1 MLTRRDIL
9 AGCMTLALGLAAV
22 PGHAA
27 TAQEEARQLIES
39 LADKAIAALT
49 VKEIP
54 REERVKRFRVL
65 LHEHFAV
72 KTIGRWVM
80 GRYWRKATNGERTEF
95 LKLFE
100 NLLVSIYVN
109 RFANYAGVTL
119 TVIKTATKGDADII
133 VYSRI
138 LRPDGSSLARVD
150 WRVRKRKGE
159 HKVIDV
165 MVEGVSLGQTQRS
178 EVASVIRRNGGKIQS
193 LLDEMRKKVSNGNA

>member
-1 MLTRRDIL
+1 MLTRRDLL
-9 AGCMTLALGLAAV
+9 AGCMILALGLAAF

-27 TAQEEARQLIES
+27 STQEEARQLIES

-49 VKEIP
+49 VKEVP

-80 GRYWRKATNGERTEF
+80 GRYWRKATDGERTEF

-100 NLLVSIYVN
+100 NLLVSIYVD

-119 TVIKTATKGDADII
+119 TVTKTITKGDADII
-133 VYSRI
+133 VYSKI
-138 LRPDGSSLARVD
+138 LKPDGSPLVRVD

-178 EVASVIRRNGGKIQS
+178 EVASVIRKNGGKIQS
-193 LLDEMRKKVSNGNA
+193 LLDEMRKKFSNGDA

>member
-9 AGCMTLALGLAAV
+9 AGCMTLALVLAAV

-80 GRYWRKATNGERTEF
+80 GRYWRKATDGERTEF

>member
-1 MLTRRDIL
+1 MLTRRHIL
-9 AGCMTLALGLAAV
+9 AGCMTLALVLAAF

-27 TAQEEARQLIES
+27 NSQEEARQLIES
-39 LADKAIAALT
+39 LADKTIAALT
-49 VKEIP
+49 VKEVA
-54 REERVKRFRVL
+54 RAERVKRFRVL

-80 GRYWRKATNGERTEF
+80 GRYWRKATDGERTEF

-100 NLLVSIYVN
+100 NLLVSIYVD

-119 TVIKTATKGDADII
+119 TVTKTATKGDADII
-133 VYSRI
+133 VYSKI
-138 LRPDGSSLARVD
+138 LRPDGSPLVRVD

>member
-1 MLTRRDIL
+1 MLTRRGLL
-9 AGCMTLALGLAAV
+9 AGCMILALGLAAF

-27 TAQEEARQLIES
+27 STQEEARQLIES

-49 VKEIP
+49 VKEVP
-54 REERVKRFRVL
+54 RKERVKRFRVL

-80 GRYWRKATNGERTEF
+80 GRYWRKATDGERTEF

-100 NLLVSIYVN
+100 NLLVSIYVD

-119 TVIKTATKGDADII
+119 MITKTATKGDADII
-133 VYSRI
+133 VYSKI
-138 LRPDGSSLARVD
+138 LRPDGSPLVRVD

>member
-9 AGCMTLALGLAAV
+9 AGCMALALVLAAF

-27 TAQEEARQLIES
+27 NSQEEARQLIES

-49 VKEIP
+49 VKEVP
-54 REERVKRFRVL
+54 RAERTKRFRVL

-80 GRYWRKATNGERTEF
+80 GRYWRKATDGERTEF

-100 NLLVSIYVN
+100 NLLVSIYVD

-119 TVIKTATKGDADII
+119 TVTKTATKGDADII
-133 VYSRI
+133 VYSKI
-138 LRPDGSSLARVD
+138 LRPDGSPLVRVD
-150 WRVRKRKGE
+150 WRVRKRKGK

-178 EVASVIRRNGGKIQS
+178 EVASVIRKNGGKIRS

>member
-9 AGCMTLALGLAAV
+9 AGCMTLALVLAAF

-27 TAQEEARQLIES
+27 TAREEARQLIES

-49 VKEIP
+49 VKEVP

-80 GRYWRKATNGERTEF
+80 GRYWRKATDGERTEF

-100 NLLVSIYVN
+100 NLLVSIYVD

>member
-1 MLTRRDIL
+1 MLTRRGLL
-9 AGCMTLALGLAAV
+9 AGCMILALGLAAF

-27 TAQEEARQLIES
+27 STQEEARQLIES

-49 VKEIP
+49 VKEVP
-54 REERVKRFRVL
+54 RKERVKRFRVL

-80 GRYWRKATNGERTEF
+80 GRYWRKATDGERTEF

-100 NLLVSIYVN
+100 NLLVSIYVD
-109 RFANYAGVTL
+109 RFANFAGVTL
-119 TVIKTATKGDADII
+119 TVTKTATKGDADII
-133 VYSRI
+133 VYSKI
-138 LRPDGSSLARVD
+138 LRPDGSPLARVD

-159 HKVIDV
+159 HKIIDV

-178 EVASVIRRNGGKIQS
+178 EVASVIRKNGGKIQN
-193 LLDEMRKKVSNGNA
+193 LLDEMRKKAFNGNA

>member
-9 AGCMTLALGLAAV
+9 AGCLTLALVLAAF

-49 VKEIP
+49 VKEVP
-54 REERVKRFRVL
+54 REERAKRFRVL

-80 GRYWRKATNGERTEF
+80 GRYWRKATDVERTEF

-100 NLLVSIYVN
+100 NLLVSIYVD

-119 TVIKTATKGDADII
+119 TITKTVIKGDADII
-133 VYSRI
+133 VYSKI
-138 LRPDGSSLARVD
+138 LRPDGSPLVRVD

-159 HKVIDV
+159 QKVIDV

-178 EVASVIRRNGGKIQS
+178 EVASVIRKNGGKIQN
-193 LLDEMRKKVSNGNA
+193 LLDEMRKKFSNSNA

>member
-9 AGCMTLALGLAAV
+9 AGCLTLALVLAAF

-27 TAQEEARQLIES
+27 SAQEGARRLIES
-39 LADKAIAALT
+39 LADKAIEALT
-49 VKEIP
+49 VKTVS
-54 REERVKRFRVL
+54 RSERVKRFRVL

-95 LKLFE
+95 LDLFE
-100 NLLVSIYVN
+100 NLLVSIYVD

-119 TVIKTATKGDADII
+119 TITKTATKGDADII
-133 VYSRI
+133 VYSKI
-138 LRPDGSSLARVD
+138 LRPDGSPLARVD

-159 HKVIDV
+159 HKIIDV

-178 EVASVIRRNGGKIQS
+178 EVASVIRKNGGKIQS
-193 LLDEMRKKVSNGNA
+193 LLDEMRKKASNGNA

>member
-1 MLTRRDIL
+1 MLTRRGLL
-9 AGCMTLALGLAAV
+9 AGCMILALGLAAF

-27 TAQEEARQLIES
+27 STQEEARQLIES

-49 VKEIP
+49 VKEVP
-54 REERVKRFRVL
+54 RKERVKRFRVL

-80 GRYWRKATNGERTEF
+80 GRYWRKATDGERTEF

-100 NLLVSIYVN
+100 NLLVSIYVD

-178 EVASVIRRNGGKIQS
+178 EVASVIRRNGGKIQN
-193 LLDEMRKKVSNGNA
+193 LLDEMRKKVFNGNA

>member
-9 AGCMTLALGLAAV
+9 AGCMALALVLAAF

-27 TAQEEARQLIES
+27 TPREEARQLIES

-54 REERVKRFRVL
+54 REERVKRFRIL

-80 GRYWRKATNGERTEF
+80 GRYWRKATDGERTEF

-100 NLLVSIYVN
+100 NLLVSIYVD
-109 RFANYAGVTL
+109 RFANFAGVTL
-119 TVIKTATKGDADII
+119 TITKTATKGDTDII
-133 VYSRI
+133 VYSKI
-138 LRPDGSSLARVD
+138 LRPDGSPLARVD

-159 HKVIDV
+159 HKIIDV

-178 EVASVIRRNGGKIQS
+178 EVASVIRKNGGKIQS
-193 LLDEMRKKVSNGNA
+193 LLDEMRKKASNGNA

>member
-9 AGCMTLALGLAAV
+9 AGCMALALVLAAF

-65 LHEHFAV
+65 LHEHFAG

-80 GRYWRKATNGERTEF
+80 GRYWRKATDGERTEF

-100 NLLVSIYVN
+100 NLLVSIYVD

-178 EVASVIRRNGGKIQS
+178 EVASVIRKNGGKIQS
-193 LLDEMRKKVSNGNA
+193 LLDEMRKKASNGNA

>member
-9 AGCMTLALGLAAV
+9 AGCMILALVLAAF

-27 TAQEEARQLIES
+27 DTQEEARQLIES

-49 VKEIP
+49 VKKVP

-72 KTIGRWVM
+72 KTIWRWVM
-80 GRYWRKATNGERTEF
+80 GRYWRKATDGERTEF

-100 NLLVSIYVN
+100 NLLISIYVD

-119 TVIKTATKGDADII
+119 TVTKTATKGDVDII
-133 VYSRI
+133 VYTKI
-138 LRPDGSSLARVD
+138 LRPDGSPLVRVD
-150 WRVRKRKGE
+150 WRVRKR
-159 HKVIDV
+159 KVIDV

-178 EVASVIRRNGGKIQS
+178 EVASVIRKNGGKIQS
-193 LLDEMRKKVSNGNA
+193 LLDEMRKKVSNGDA

>member
-9 AGCMTLALGLAAV
+9 AGCLTLALVLAAV

-27 TAQEEARQLIES
+27 GTQDEARRLIES

-49 VKEIP
+49 VKTVP
-54 REERVKRFRVL
+54 REERAKRFRVL

-80 GRYWRKATNGERTEF
+80 GRYWRKATDGERMEF
-95 LKLFE
+95 LDLFE
-100 NLLVSIYVN
+100 NLLVSIYVD

-119 TVIKTATKGDADII
+119 TITKTATKGDADII
-133 VYSRI
+133 VYSKI
-138 LRPDGSSLARVD
+138 LRPDGSPLVRVD
-150 WRVRKRKGE
+150 WRVRKRKGG
-159 HKVIDV
+159 HKIIDV

-178 EVASVIRRNGGKIQS
+178 EVASVIRKNGGKIQS

>member
-9 AGCMTLALGLAAV
+9 AGCLTLALVLAAV

-27 TAQEEARQLIES
+27 GTQDEARRLIES

-49 VKEIP
+49 VKTVP
-54 REERVKRFRVL
+54 REERAKRFRVL

-80 GRYWRKATNGERTEF
+80 GRYWRKATDGERTEF
-95 LKLFE
+95 LDLFE
-100 NLLVSIYVN
+100 NLLVSIYVD

-119 TVIKTATKGDADII
+119 TITKTATKGDADII
-133 VYSRI
+133 VYSKI
-138 LRPDGSSLARVD
+138 LRPDGSPLVRVD
-150 WRVRKRKGE
+150 WRVRKRKGG
-159 HKVIDV
+159 HKIIDV
-165 MVEGVSLGQTQRS
+165 MVEGMSLGQTQRS
-178 EVASVIRRNGGKIQS
+178 EVASVIRKNGGKIQS

>member
-9 AGCMTLALGLAAV
+9 AGCVTLALVLAAF

-27 TAQEEARQLIES
+27 NTQEEARRLIES

-49 VKEIP
+49 VKKVA
-54 REERVKRFRVL
+54 RAERVKRFRVL

-80 GRYWRKATNGERTEF
+80 GRYWRKATDGERTEF

-100 NLLVSIYVN
+100 NLLVSIYVD
-109 RFANYAGVTL
+109 RFSNYAGMTL
-119 TVIKTATKGDADII
+119 TVTKTATKGDVDII
-133 VYSRI
+133 VYSKI
-138 LRPDGSSLARVD
+138 LRPDGSPLVRVD

-159 HKVIDV
+159 QKIVDV

-193 LLDEMRKKVSNGNA
+193 LLDEMRKKVSDGNA

>member
-1 MLTRRDIL
+1 MLTRLNIL
-9 AGCMTLALGLAAV
+9 EGCMTLALVIAAF

-27 TAQEEARQLIES
+27 NAQDEARQLIES

-49 VKEIP
+49 VKEVP

-80 GRYWRKATNGERTEF
+80 GRYWRKATDGERTEF

-100 NLLVSIYVN
+100 NLLVSIYVD

-159 HKVIDV
+159 QKVIDV

>member
-1 MLTRRDIL
+1 MLTRRGLL
-9 AGCMTLALGLAAV
+9 AGCMILALGLAAF

-27 TAQEEARQLIES
+27 STQEEARQLIES

-49 VKEIP
+49 VKEVP
-54 REERVKRFRVL
+54 RKERVKRFRVL

-80 GRYWRKATNGERTEF
+80 GRYWRKATDGERTEF
-95 LKLFE
+95 LNLFE
-100 NLLVSIYVN
+100 NLLVSIYVD

-119 TVIKTATKGDADII
+119 MITKTATKGDADII
-133 VYSRI
+133 VYSKI
-138 LRPDGSSLARVD
+138 LRPDGRPLARVD

>member
-9 AGCMTLALGLAAV
+9 AGFMTLALVLAAF

-27 TAQEEARQLIES
+27 DAREEARQLIES

-49 VKEIP
+49 VKKVP
-54 REERVKRFRVL
+54 RAERVKRFRVL

-80 GRYWRKATNGERTEF
+80 GRYWRKATDGERTEF
-95 LKLFE
+95 LNLFE
-100 NLLVSIYVN
+100 NLLVSIYVD

-119 TVIKTATKGDADII
+119 TVTKTVTKGDADII
-133 VYSRI
+133 VYSKI
-138 LRPDGSSLARVD
+138 LRRDGSPLVRVD

-159 HKVIDV
+159 PKVIDV

>member
-1 MLTRRDIL
+1 MLTRRGLL
-9 AGCMTLALGLAAV
+9 AGCMILALGLAAF

-27 TAQEEARQLIES
+27 STQEEARQLIES

-49 VKEIP
+49 VKEVP
-54 REERVKRFRVL
+54 RAERVKRFRVL

-80 GRYWRKATNGERTEF
+80 GRYWRKATDGERTEF

-100 NLLVSIYVN
+100 NLLVSIYVD

-119 TVIKTATKGDADII
+119 MITKTAIKGDADII
-133 VYSRI
+133 VYSKI
-138 LRPDGSSLARVD
+138 LRPDGSPLARVD

-178 EVASVIRRNGGKIQS
+178 EVASVIRRNGGKIQN
-193 LLDEMRKKVSNGNA
+193 LLDEMRKKFSNGNA

>member
-9 AGCMTLALGLAAV
+9 AGCMALALVLAAF

-27 TAQEEARQLIES
+27 TPREEARQLIES

-80 GRYWRKATNGERTEF
+80 GRYWRKATDGERTEF

-100 NLLVSIYVN
+100 NLLVSIYVD

>member
-1 MLTRRDIL
+1 MLTRRDLL
-9 AGCMTLALGLAAV
+9 AGCMILALGLAAF

-27 TAQEEARQLIES
+27 STQEEARQLIES

-49 VKEIP
+49 VKEVP

-100 NLLVSIYVN
+100 NLLVSVYVD

-119 TVIKTATKGDADII
+119 MITKTVTKGDADII
-133 VYSRI
+133 VYSKI
-138 LRPDGSSLARVD
+138 LRPDGSPLARVD

-159 HKVIDV
+159 HKIIDV

-178 EVASVIRRNGGKIQS
+178 EVASVIRKNGGKIRN

>member
-1 MLTRRDIL
+1 MLTRRDLL
-9 AGCMTLALGLAAV
+9 AGCMILALGLAAF

-27 TAQEEARQLIES
+27 STQEEARQLIES

-49 VKEIP
+49 VKEVP

-100 NLLVSIYVN
+100 NLLVSVYVD

-119 TVIKTATKGDADII
+119 MITKTVTKGDADII
-133 VYSRI
+133 VYSKI
-138 LRPDGSSLARVD
+138 LRPDGSPLVRVD

-178 EVASVIRRNGGKIQS
+178 EVASVIRKNGGKIQS
-193 LLDEMRKKVSNGNA
+193 LLDEMRKKFSNGDA